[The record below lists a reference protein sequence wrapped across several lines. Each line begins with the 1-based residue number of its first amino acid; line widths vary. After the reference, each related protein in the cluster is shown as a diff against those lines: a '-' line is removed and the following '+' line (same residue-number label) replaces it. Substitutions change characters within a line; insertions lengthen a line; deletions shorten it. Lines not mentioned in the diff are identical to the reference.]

1 MTTMTDEAVPTV
13 TDPVCG
19 MRIDPAGAAAS
30 EQYDGYTYYFCSTN
44 CRDLFMADPQRY
56 VDGS

>member
-19 MRIDPAGAAAS
+19 MWLDPARAVAS
-30 EQYDGYTYYFCSTN
+30 EQYDGDTYYFCSRN
-44 CRDLFMADPQRY
+44 CRDRFVAEPQRY
-56 VDGS
+56 TGTT